1 MGRGFIDELAAVR
14 LRHFMAYKLVHS
26 AAAAPMIFG
35 MTTFGGAALA
45 GIVPAPS
52 VVKAPSI
59 TEAHARVCR
68 IVTVKRYRPF
78 RPHRPYFVKVR
89 RCRLV

>member
-1 MGRGFIDELAAVR
+1 
-14 LRHFMAYKLVHS
+14 MAYKLVHS
-26 AAAAPMIFG
+26 AAAAAIVFT
-35 MTTFGGAALA
+35 MTTFGSAALA
-45 GIVPAPS
+45 GIAPAPS
-52 VVKAPSI
+52 VVQAPTI
-59 TEAHARVCR
+59 TEAHVRVCR